1 MIMIMQKLEQAQ
13 MYCRISEAFL
23 DSQNRVKL
31 KSDY

>member
-1 MIMIMQKLEQAQ
+1 MQRLEQAQ

-23 DSQNRVKL
+23 ESQTRLKL